1 MTILPVAAEEA
12 DLLEGG
18 TLLTLPT
25 SPVLL
30 GADALLLEG
39 AAEAEEEAVAV
50 AEVVAGMIAPQR
62 TGLPQDALNG
72 IAAPR
77 RIPRMKTHGETKG
90 FIRGTSLA
98 SSAGGSCGWTSRG
111 KFLAAANTIAISIQ
125 PSTRKSR

>member
-30 GADALLLEG
+30 DADALLLEG

-50 AEVVAGMIAPQR
+50 AEVVAGMIVPQ
-62 TGLPQDALNG
+62 
-72 IAAPR
+72 
-77 RIPRMKTHGETKG
+77 KT
-90 FIRGTSLA
+90 
-98 SSAGGSCGWTSRG
+98 GSCGTSPTG
-111 KFLAAANTIAISIQ
+111 
-125 PSTRKSR
+125 SRHPD